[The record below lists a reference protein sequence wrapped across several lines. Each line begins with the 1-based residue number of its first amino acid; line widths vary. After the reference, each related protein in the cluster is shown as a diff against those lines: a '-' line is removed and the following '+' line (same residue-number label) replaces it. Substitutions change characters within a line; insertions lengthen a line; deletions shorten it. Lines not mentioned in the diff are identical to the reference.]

1 MIKANHALT
10 LHACRTEGGVA
21 VTPVSSLLTALERH
35 DVATLTDLLE
45 HDGMT
50 AEHFT
55 ADEATAL
62 WDTGWHVWLG
72 EGEDGYASWPTG
84 DERGEGRQELW
95 ASDHDPGATQMNP
108 QSPPLWHITLGMFL
122 RVLHASFPE
131 LPGAPA
137 WAALRDVEEE

>member
-1 MIKANHALT
+1 M
-10 LHACRTEGGVA
+10 
-21 VTPVSSLLTALERH
+21 TPVISVLTALERH
-35 DVATLTDLLE
+35 DLATLTDLLD
-45 HDGMT
+45 HDGLT
-50 AEHFT
+50 AVHFT

-72 EGEDGYASWPTG
+72 EGEAGEASWPAG
-84 DERGEGRQELW
+84 AEPGEGHHDSW
-95 ASDHDPGATQMNP
+95 ASDHDAGATQRCL

-122 RVLHASFPE
+122 RMLHASFPA